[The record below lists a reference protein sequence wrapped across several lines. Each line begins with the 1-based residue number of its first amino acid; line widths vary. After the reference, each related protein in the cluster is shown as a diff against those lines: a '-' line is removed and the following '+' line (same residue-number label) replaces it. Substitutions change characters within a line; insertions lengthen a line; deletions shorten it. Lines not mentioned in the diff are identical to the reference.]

1 MVYLSEEFDFIRRKK
16 RTMVKVLRKVIEK
29 SVNCPKCGRK
39 LSFDDSDEKYFSE
52 HKFNSCDKSK
62 FICCPCGYCI
72 QTRIINGDISSNVTL
87 MTADATE
94 EANNE

>member
-1 MVYLSEEFDFIRRKK
+1 MVYLSEEFDFIRSKK

-39 LSFDDSDEKYFSE
+39 LSFDDSDEKYFLDHTPNRHDE
-52 HKFNSCDKSK
+52 SK

>member
-1 MVYLSEEFDFIRRKK
+1 MIKVMRKEKEK
-16 RTMVKVLRKVIEK
+16 RI
-29 SVNCPKCGRK
+29 NCPKCGRE

-72 QTRIINGDISSNVTL
+72 QTRNTGGNISQNVNLITV
-87 MTADATE
+87 DVKE
-94 EANNE
+94 EIKNAED

>member
-1 MVYLSEEFDFIRRKK
+1 
-16 RTMVKVLRKVIEK
+16 MVKVLRKVIEK
-29 SVNCPKCGRK
+29 RVDCPKCGRE

-72 QTRIINGDISSNVTL
+72 QTRIMNGDISQNVTL
-87 MTADATE
+87 ITADATE
-94 EANNE
+94 EVNNG